1 MERKTDLPILTEVTL
16 VAFVFECSEETDASL
31 RFHQSRLEFE
41 KSQTTG
47 DSTFRIQ
54 GATSC
59 SQKLEDPP
67 PPPPP
72 RLLVL
77 INRREGNT
85 TSKHTAQMIKVKPI
99 EKKNHLV

>member
-1 MERKTDLPILTEVTL
+1 MDSDARERVKSFWYAKMERKTDLPILIEVTL

-59 SQKLEDPP
+59 W
-67 PPPPP
+67 
-72 RLLVL
+72 
-77 INRREGNT
+77 
-85 TSKHTAQMIKVKPI
+85 
-99 EKKNHLV
+99 

>member
-54 GATSC
+54 GQPAA
-59 SQKLEDPP
+59 
-67 PPPPP
+67 
-72 RLLVL
+72 
-77 INRREGNT
+77 RRN
-85 TSKHTAQMIKVKPI
+85 
-99 EKKNHLV
+99 